1 MRYST
6 GLDASVLNQS
16 TTTTTAKPKLS
27 MIWVKKT
34 DSCGRECLVAVWTTQ
49 D

>member
-1 MRYST
+1 MRYSNP
-6 GLDASVLNQS
+6 LDTSVLTQ
-16 TTTTTAKPKLS
+16 TTKTTKPKLS